1 MEQAEKRSR
10 IEQREGRACGFRRR
24 KTLSRRP
31 GSPRKRHSVPASLT
45 PPSKSELRGSLAAR
59 SGTLAKHLLGCAHQR
74 IVGNG
79 PQTARKK
86 SVCKW
91 RRSERRAVAR
101 SKPEASKKA
110 PPVLSCPSWY
120 SRALQISRQLCRTAV
135 PLSFL
140 ILRVAPPSLFPTRSL
155 SSRRLRAQKSTESHM
170 Q

>member
-1 MEQAEKRSR
+1 MGGGGWTSR
-10 IEQREGRACGFRRR
+10 CMCECVSFWLLPLVFSGCPPACLALADCDCTEMAAR
-24 KTLSRRP
+24 TVAP
-31 GSPRKRHSVPASLT
+31 AAGSPAGVGTGQTLPGPAETGGLGGS
-45 PPSKSELRGSLAAR
+45 GSLWCR
-59 SGTLAKHLLGCAHQR
+59 CGELS
-74 IVGNG
+74 VGM
-79 PQTARKK
+79 
-86 SVCKW
+86 W